1 MKTRIRLAK
10 LFLYSFLALSIFS
23 FTSCDDDGISFD
35 DLNLFSTADDVTLGT
50 QLDAE
55 INANSKEY
63 PMLNNASATAYLQ
76 GIVDQITNSPEI
88 KYKNIFKY
96 KVQIINTNTINAF
109 ATPGGF
115 VYVYKGLIKYLD
127 NEASI
132 AAVLGHEIAHAELRH
147 STQRM
152 TKQYGVSTLLS
163 ILLGDDS
170 TSIQSIAANMLS
182 GLALLKNSRDDEYE
196 ADEYSLRYL
205 RSTSWYPAASTY
217 FFDKI
222 KKDES
227 GGTLAELLSTH
238 PFSEDRITAINKL
251 ITKYNIAGPSES
263 NLFTTRYSI
272 FKNGI

>member
-1 MKTRIRLAK
+1 MKIRFNLAR
-10 LFLYSFLALSIFS
+10 LMFSSLLLISAFS
-23 FTSCDDDGISFD
+23 FTACDDDGISLDNF
-35 DLNLFSTADDVTLGT
+35 NIFSTSDDVNLGT

-55 INANSKEY
+55 IKADTKEY
-63 PMLNNASATAYLQ
+63 PMLNNATATAYLQ
-76 GIVDQITNSPEI
+76 NIVDQITNSPEI

-132 AAVLGHEIAHAELRH
+132 ASVLGHEIAHAELRH

-152 TKQYGVSTLLS
+152 TKQYGVSALLG
-163 ILLGDDS
+163 ILLGNDS

-182 GLALLKNSRDDEYE
+182 GMALLKNSRDNEYE
-196 ADEYSLRYL
+196 ADEYSFRYL
-205 RSTSWYPAASTY
+205 RSTAWYPAASIY

-222 KKDES
+222 KKDET

-263 NLFTTRYSI
+263 NLFTTRYST